1 MRKIFTILLL
11 TVAMCFSI
19 CGCTASAAEQLNTTS
34 ISGEKNEDE
43 DASRLH
49 IEPMAEMK
57 MVKPMYDNDTD
68 YMTLMI
74 RYAGVGDTDALEAA
88 ITARNAKIV
97 DQGLSYEQ
105 ITLEHFLDNY
115 EQYAGFSLSIDY
127 SALMKECCMNGD
139 IVAGR
144 EVESKRNLKIE
155 TLDLDAEKISFD
167 DLLELSKI
175 ITAEAGSSWLS
186 MEWKMMVGEVVL
198 NRVASVEFPDTIEE
212 VIHQK
217 GQYSNANTKWFANMT
232 PFEDCVDAAFRL
244 LNGERLINDGSVV
257 FQSGSRQGSGTY
269 LKLYDSY
276 YGYTYL
282 CYSNRPELYE

>member
-11 TVAMCFSI
+11 IFMLCFFV
-19 CGCTASAAEQLNTTS
+19 CGCTASTAEELDNINLS
-34 ISGEKNEDE
+34 EEKNEDE
-43 DASRLH
+43 DATRLQVEV
-49 IEPMAEMK
+49 IN
-57 MVKPMYDNDTD
+57 VKPSYNSSTD
-68 YMTLMI
+68 YMSLMI

-88 ITARNAKIV
+88 ITARNAKIAGQSL
-97 DQGLSYEQ
+97 DCEP

-115 EQYAGFSLSIDY
+115 EQYAGFSLGVDY
-127 SALMKECCMNGD
+127 AALMKKCCMNGD

-144 EVESKRNLKIE
+144 EAESKRNLKIE
-155 TLDLDAEKISFD
+155 ALDLSVAKISFD
-167 DLLELSKI
+167 ELLELSKI
-175 ITAEAGSSWLS
+175 ITAEAGSSWLP

-217 GQYSNANTKWFANMT
+217 GQYSNANTQWFSNMT
-232 PFEDCVDAAFRL
+232 PFEDCVEAAARL
-244 LNGERLINDGSVV
+244 LSGERLINDGSVV
-257 FQSGSRQGSGTY
+257 FQSGSKQGSGVY

-282 CYSNRPELYE
+282 CYSNRPELYK

>member
-19 CGCTASAAEQLNTTS
+19 CGCTASAVGKTETTILS
-34 ISGEKNEDE
+34 EAKNEDE
-43 DASRLH
+43 DASRPH
-49 IEPMAEMK
+49 IELEEPEE
-57 MVKPMYDNDTD
+57 VKPLYDNDTD

-97 DQGLSYEQ
+97 DQGLGYEQ
-105 ITLEHFLDNY
+105 ITLEHFLENY
-115 EQYAGFSLSIDY
+115 EQYAGFSLSVDY
-127 SALMKECCMNGD
+127 FALMKECCMNGD

-144 EVESKRNLKIE
+144 EAASKRNMKID
-155 TLDLDAEKISFD
+155 TLGLDAIKVCFD
-167 DLLELSKI
+167 ELFELSKI
-175 ITAEAGSSWLS
+175 ITAEAGSYWLP

-212 VIHQK
+212 VIHQR
-217 GQYSNANTKWFANMT
+217 GQYSNANTRWFTNLI
-232 PFEDCVDAAFRL
+232 PFEDCVEAASRL

-269 LKLYDSY
+269 LELYDSY